1 MRYKYGTKDCYTSFR
16 GKDCSV
22 KELASIIKRD
32 VECGKWNQYEGG
44 EVDSIDA
51 HCRYKRNGFQYHE
64 QLLIYGNK
72 KEFKELE
79 QLIDDIIFVNPR
91 KF

>member
-1 MRYKYGTKDCYTSFR
+1 MRYKYGSKDCYTRFR

-22 KELASIIKRD
+22 TELASIIKRD
-32 VECGKWNQYEGG
+32 VEYGKWNTYEGG

-51 HCRYKRNGFQYHE
+51 HCRYQRNGFQYHE

-72 KEFKELE
+72 KEFKQLE
-79 QLIDDIIFVNPR
+79 ELIDDFIFVNPR